1 MSETYLSTGTMA
13 WPGEPETDFN
23 IKIPVWE
30 QLSLPF
36 GPQYSADLGLQLPPS
51 LRAEREA
58 EAARAAAA
66 ALLSASKEDEDDDDS
81 SNNADEYYAIFGG
94 KPDTDSDIEEFYKNF
109 DKAESSS
116 EEGTCGF
123 CCMNHN
129 FCIIYYFYYYYC
141 CCYILSLKVSNE
153 YIHFVLSYHLQ

>member
-23 IKIPVWE
+23 IKVPVWE
-30 QLSLPF
+30 QLNLPF
-36 GPQYSADLGLQLPPS
+36 GPQHSEGLGMQLPPS

-66 ALLSASKEDEDDDDS
+66 ALLLENKNDEDEDNI
-81 SNNADEYYAIFGG
+81 SNPEEYYAIFGG

-109 DKAESSS
+109 DKSASGS
-116 EEGTCGF
+116 EKG
-123 CCMNHN
+123 NVIVHVN
-129 FCIIYYFYYYYC
+129 FIFTAPI
-141 CCYILSLKVSNE
+141 
-153 YIHFVLSYHLQ
+153 